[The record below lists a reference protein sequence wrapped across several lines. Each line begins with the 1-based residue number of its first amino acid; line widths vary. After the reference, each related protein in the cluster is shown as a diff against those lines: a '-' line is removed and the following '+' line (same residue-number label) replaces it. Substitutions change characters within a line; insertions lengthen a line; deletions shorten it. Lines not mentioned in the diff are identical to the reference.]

1 MPHLDESGWIVQER
15 KVIDYKG
22 SVSTHL
28 GNMPTLKLFQIL
40 NPVKRCDLL
49 VCCKEEIQGILNYL
63 VVWKPDWVASK
74 DLLRRLGWSMIA
86 STMMG
91 TNPMEV
97 PNINCSQ
104 MNILL
109 WNCRGALNG
118 DFSRRVFELVV
129 NHFPAIMIITE
140 TRVGGDRVA
149 KIIKGL
155 PFDGFFVT
163 ETIGYTGGLWLLW
176 KREEVEVFVL
186 AGTKQEIHATIKV
199 CNSDFT

>member
-22 SVSTHL
+22 SVSMHL

-40 NPVKRCDLL
+40 NQVKRCDLL

-97 PNINCSQ
+97 PNIKDRKS
-104 MNILL
+104 
-109 WNCRGALNG
+109 
-118 DFSRRVFELVV
+118 VV
-129 NHFPAIMIITE
+129 
-140 TRVGGDRVA
+140 
-149 KIIKGL
+149 
-155 PFDGFFVT
+155 
-163 ETIGYTGGLWLLW
+163 
-176 KREEVEVFVL
+176 
-186 AGTKQEIHATIKV
+186 
-199 CNSDFT
+199 